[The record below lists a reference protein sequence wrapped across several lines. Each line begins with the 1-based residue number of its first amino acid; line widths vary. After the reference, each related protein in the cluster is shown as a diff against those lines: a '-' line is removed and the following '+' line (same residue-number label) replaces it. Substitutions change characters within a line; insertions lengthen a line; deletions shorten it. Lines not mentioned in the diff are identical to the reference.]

1 MATGTAIY
9 LGVVSELVT
18 STISWMGDFLEFITT
33 NSFVLMFVLLGLV
46 TLGLSVLRRFF

>member
-1 MATGTAIY
+1 MTTGTAIY

-18 STISWMGDFLEFITT
+18 STISWMGDFLEFITS
-33 NSFVLMFVLLGLV
+33 NSLVLMFVMLGLV